1 MKQSHTDSARPVHRR
16 KFLKGGMLAA
26 GIASTVP
33 ALWSTNILA
42 SDREQDRDR
51 LGRDPN
57 DDEHDH
63 KIPKGDIAILRFL
76 AAAEIIETDL
86 WQQYTELAGTNAP
99 ESGYRSAIEVLDED
113 MPDYIADNTD
123 DEFSHGAF
131 IDAFLLSK
139 GVEPVDLDQFRTLE
153 GSKATGAQQIGRLT
167 NLFQLTVD
175 TSWWTRYRSDQNP
188 DFGATFPQAIPSL
201 AVGQHPAIPKTDA
214 ESGPPNVIS
223 DHIQAVANTAGFH
236 FAFIEQGGTS
246 LYPAL
251 AQRVTNVEVLRV
263 LLSIGPTESMHFQT
277 WHDKAGN
284 APAVTDGTLV
294 FPDLESGQF
303 ATDELF
309 KKSLI
314 MPEPCTFLRRS
325 FPPCSIVRPTATA
338 GAAMRAA
345 AALAGNGLFIGQS
358 NAFFEALRDLAS
370 DADKARRQGS

>member
-1 MKQSHTDSARPVHRR
+1 MKQSQTGTARPLHRR
-16 KFLKGGMLAA
+16 RFLKGGMLAA

-33 ALWSTNILA
+33 GLWSTRVFA
-42 SDREQDRDR
+42 DREKDHNGA
-51 LGRDPN
+51 GRDPQ
-57 DDEHDH
+57 DDDRE
-63 KIPKGDIAILRFL
+63 ITKGDIAILRFV
-76 AAAEIIETDL
+76 AAAEILETDL
-86 WQQYTELAGTNAP
+86 WQQYAELAGTNAP

-123 DEFSHGAF
+123 DEFSHA
-131 IDAFLLSK
+131 AFLNAYLASK
-139 GVEPVDLDQFRTLE
+139 GAQPVNLDQFRTLE

-201 AVGQHPAIPKTDA
+201 AVGQHPGIPKTDA

-223 DHIQAVANTAGFH
+223 NHIQAVANTAGFH

-246 LYPAL
+246 LYPEL
-251 AQRVTNVEVLRV
+251 AQRATNVEVLRV

-284 APAVTDGTLV
+284 APAVTDGALV
-294 FPDLESGQF
+294 FPDLSSGQF

-314 MPEPCTFLRRS
+314 MPEPCTFLRKN

-345 AALAGNGLFIGQS
+345 AALTANGLFIGQS

-370 DADKARRQGS
+370 AADRARRQDS

>member
-1 MKQSHTDSARPVHRR
+1 MKQSQTGTARPLHRR
-16 KFLKGGMLAA
+16 RFLKGGMLAA
-26 GIASTVP
+26 GIASAVP
-33 ALWSTNILA
+33 GLWPTSVFA
-42 SDREQDRDR
+42 ADHERDR
-51 LGRDPN
+51 NGLGRDPQ
-57 DDEHDH
+57 DDDRE
-63 KIPKGDIAILRFL
+63 ITKGDIAILRFV
-76 AAAEIIETDL
+76 AAAEILETDL
-86 WQQYTELAGTNAP
+86 WQQYAELAGTNAP

-123 DEFSHGAF
+123 DEFSHA
-131 IDAFLLSK
+131 AFLNAYLASK
-139 GVEPVDLDQFRTLE
+139 GAQPVNLDQFRTLE
-153 GSKATGAQQIGRLT
+153 GSQATGAQQIGRLT

-201 AVGQHPAIPKTDA
+201 AVGQHPGIPKTDA

-223 DHIQAVANTAGFH
+223 NHIQAVANTAGFH

-246 LYPAL
+246 LYPEL
-251 AQRVTNVEVLRV
+251 AQRATNVEVLRV

-284 APAVTDGTLV
+284 APAVTDGALV
-294 FPDLESGQF
+294 FPDLSSGQF

-314 MPEPCTFLRRS
+314 MPEPCTFLRKN

-345 AALAGNGLFIGQS
+345 AALTANGLFIGQS

-370 DADKARRQGS
+370 AADRARRQDS

>member
-1 MKQSHTDSARPVHRR
+1 
-16 KFLKGGMLAA
+16 MLAV
-26 GIASTVP
+26 GMASAVP
-33 ALWSTNILA
+33 GLWSSTSVFA
-42 SDREQDRDR
+42 ADREKDRNG
-51 LGRDPN
+51 LGRDPQ
-57 DDEHDH
+57 DDDRE
-63 KIPKGDIAILRFL
+63 ITKGDIAILRFV
-76 AAAEIIETDL
+76 AAAELLETDL

-123 DEFSHGAF
+123 DEFSHAAF
-131 IDAFLLSK
+131 LNAYLLSK
-139 GVEPVDLDQFRTLE
+139 GAQPVNLDQFRTLE

-167 NLFQLTVD
+167 NLFKLTVD

-201 AVGQHPAIPKTDA
+201 AVGQHPGIPKTDA

-223 DHIQAVANTAGFH
+223 NHIQAVANTAGFH

-246 LYPAL
+246 LYPEL
-251 AQRVTNVEVLRV
+251 AQRATSVEVLRV

-284 APAVTDGTLV
+284 APAVTDGALV
-294 FPDLESGQF
+294 FPDLGSGQF
-303 ATDELF
+303 ATNELF

-314 MPEPCTFLRRS
+314 MPEPCTFLRKS

-345 AALAGNGLFIGQS
+345 AALTANGLFIGQS
-358 NAFFEALRDLAS
+358 KAFFEALRDLAA
-370 DADKARRQGS
+370 DADNARRQDS

>member
-1 MKQSHTDSARPVHRR
+1 MKQSATGSAHPLPRR
-16 KFLKGGMLAA
+16 RFLKGGMLAA
-26 GIASTVP
+26 GIASAVP
-33 ALWSTNILA
+33 GLWRTGVFA
-42 SDREQDRDR
+42 ADRERDR
-51 LGRDPN
+51 NGLGRDPQ
-57 DDEHDH
+57 DDDRE
-63 KIPKGDIAILRFL
+63 ITKGDIAILRFV
-76 AAAEIIETDL
+76 AAAELLETDL
-86 WQQYTELAGTNAP
+86 WQQYTELAGTTAP

-123 DEFSHGAF
+123 DEVSHAAF
-131 IDAFLLSK
+131 LNAYLLSK
-139 GVEPVDLDQFRTLE
+139 GAQPVNLDQFRTLE
-153 GSKATGAQQIGRLT
+153 SSKATGAQQIGRLT
-167 NLFQLTVD
+167 NLFKLTVD

-201 AVGQHPAIPKTDA
+201 AVGQHPGIPKTDA

-223 DHIQAVANTAGFH
+223 NHIQAVANTAGFH

-246 LYPAL
+246 LYPEL
-251 AQRVTNVEVLRV
+251 AQRATNVEVLRV

-284 APAVTDGTLV
+284 APAVTDGALV
-294 FPDLESGQF
+294 FPDLGSGKF

-314 MPEPCTFLRRS
+314 MPEPCTFLRKS

-345 AALAGNGLFIGQS
+345 AALTANGLFIGQS
-358 NAFFEALRDLAS
+358 AAFFEALRDLATA
-370 DADKARRQGS
+370 ADNARREDS

>member
-1 MKQSHTDSARPVHRR
+1 MKPSQTGTARPFHRR
-16 KFLKGGMLAA
+16 RFLKGGMLAA
-26 GIASTVP
+26 GIASAAPGLSIKTVFG
-33 ALWSTNILA
+33 A
-42 SDREQDRDR
+42 DRQHGD
-51 LGRDPN
+51 
-57 DDEHDH
+57 DH

-76 AAAEIIETDL
+76 AAAELLETDL
-86 WQQYTELAGTNAP
+86 WQQYSELAGATAP

-123 DEFSHGAF
+123 DEFSHAAF
-131 IDAFLLSK
+131 LNAYLLSK
-139 GVEPVDLDQFRTLE
+139 GAQPVDLDQFRTLE
-153 GSKATGAQQIGRLT
+153 GSQATGAQQIGRLT
-167 NLFQLTVD
+167 NLFQRTVD
-175 TSWWTRYRSDQNP
+175 TSWWTRYRSDENP

-201 AVGQHPAIPKTDA
+201 AVGQHPGIPKTDD
-214 ESGPPNVIS
+214 ESGPPGVIS

-251 AQRVTNVEVLRV
+251 AQRVTDVEVLRV

-294 FPDLESGQF
+294 FPDLGSGQF

-309 KKSLI
+309 EKSLI
-314 MPEPCTFLRRS
+314 MPEPCTFLEEN
-325 FPPCSIVRPTATA
+325 FPACSIVRPTATA

-345 AALAGNGLFIGQS
+345 VALTADGLFIGQP
-358 NAFFEALRDLAS
+358 NAFFEALADLAA
-370 DADKARRQGS
+370 DADNAGRKNP

>member
-1 MKQSHTDSARPVHRR
+1 
-16 KFLKGGMLAA
+16 MLAA
-26 GIASTVP
+26 GIATAAPGLSITS
-33 ALWSTNILA
+33 AFA
-42 SDREQDRDR
+42 A
-51 LGRDPN
+51 GRQRN
-57 DDEHDH
+57 DDH
-63 KIPKGDIAILRFL
+63 KIPKGDVAILRFL
-76 AAAEIIETDL
+76 ATAEILETDL
-86 WQQYTELAGTNAP
+86 WQQYAELAGATAP

-113 MPDYIADNTD
+113 MPDYISDNTD
-123 DEFSHGAF
+123 DEFSHAAF
-131 IDAFLLSK
+131 LNAYLLSK
-139 GVEPVDLDQFRTLE
+139 GSQPVDLDQFRTLE
-153 GSKATGAQQIGRLT
+153 GSEATGAQQIGRLT

-175 TSWWTRYRSDQNP
+175 TSWWPRYRSDENP

-201 AVGQHPAIPKTDA
+201 AIGQHPAIPKTDD
-214 ESGPPNVIS
+214 ESGPPDVIS

-251 AQRVTNVEVLRV
+251 AQRVTDVEVLRV

-309 KKSLI
+309 EKSLI
-314 MPEPCTFLRRS
+314 MPEPCTFLQTD
-325 FPPCSIVRPTATA
+325 FPACSIVRPTATA

-345 AALAGNGLFIGQS
+345 IALSTNGLFIGQP
-358 NAFFEALRDLAS
+358 NAFFEALADLAA
-370 DADKARRQGS
+370 DADNAGRNKP

>member
-1 MKQSHTDSARPVHRR
+1 MKQSETGTARPIHRR
-16 KFLKGGMLAA
+16 RFLKGGMLAA

-33 ALWSTNILA
+33 ALWNSTVLA
-42 SDREQDRDR
+42 GDREREREQDRD
-51 LGRDPN
+51 
-57 DDEHDH
+57 DDDRR
-63 KIPKGDIAILRFL
+63 ITKGDIAILRFL
-76 AAAEIIETDL
+76 AAAELLETDL
-86 WQQYTELAGTNAP
+86 WQQYTELTGRDAP

-113 MPDYIADNTD
+113 MPDYISDNTD
-123 DEFSHGAF
+123 DEVSHAAF
-131 IDAFLLSK
+131 INAFLASK
-139 GVEPVDLDQFRTLE
+139 GAPPVNLDQFRTLE
-153 GSKATGAQQIGRLT
+153 GSKATGALQVGRLT

-188 DFGATFPQAIPSL
+188 DFGATFPQAIPTL

-214 ESGPPNVIS
+214 ESGPPNAIS
-223 DHIQAVANTAGFH
+223 NHIQAVANTAGFH

-284 APAVTDGTLV
+284 APAVTDGALV

-303 ATDELF
+303 ATNDLF

-325 FPPCSIVRPTATA
+325 FPKGSIVRPTKTA
-338 GAAMRAA
+338 GAAMGAA
-345 AALAGNGLFIGQS
+345 AALTADGLFIGQPT
-358 NAFFEALRDLAS
+358 AFFDALRDLAA
-370 DADKARRQGS
+370 DADRARRQD